1 MYASRRLGY
10 VAEGLDTL
18 HKAAWSIKHV
28 RPDNHSFSYI
38 LRFLI
43 RGLNYLETSKNAWR
57 WRTKRNLKSFER
69 KLSTLDIL
77 L

>member
-38 LRFLI
+38 LPI
-43 RGLNYLETSKNAWR
+43 P
-57 WRTKRNLKSFER
+57 R
-69 KLSTLDIL
+69 KGTELS
-77 L
+77 